1 MSVVKIIELVGQ
13 SDLSWEEAVKRAV
26 KEAAKTIRNIS
37 GVRVLNC
44 TGNVNNKGEIIEY
57 KANVQI
63 AFRVE
68 PESD

>member
-1 MSVVKIIELVGQ
+1 MSVIKIIELVGQ
-13 SDLSWEEAVKRAV
+13 SDFGWEEAVKRAV
-26 KEAAKTIRNIS
+26 KEAAKTIRHIS

-44 TGNVNNKGEIIEY
+44 TGNVNNEGEIIEY
-57 KANVQI
+57 KANVQV